1 MLNLKTTIAT
11 AAILLSVSSYANAN
25 DMKTLQKQLKPWQP
39 MEITTE
45 NNAIMVV
52 LPGKEITPDSY
63 NNLIM
68 SGICTPIWTHDTP
81 DSYLKEVKELGIV
94 NQYKSIGYVFSDP
107 LKTCNEIGSLMPKP
121 GQVLLSSKTRLY
133 TGK

>member
-1 MLNLKTTIAT
+1 MLKLKSTIAA
-11 AAILLSVSSYANAN
+11 AAILLSVSTYADAN
-25 DMKTLQKQLKPWQP
+25 DIKTLQKQLKPWQP
-39 MEITTE
+39 MEITTK
-45 NNAIMVV
+45 NNALMVI

-68 SGICTPIWTHDTP
+68 SGVCSPIWTHDTP
-81 DSYLKEVKELGIV
+81 ASYLKEVKELSIV

-107 LKTCNEIGSLMPKP
+107 LKTCNEIAPLMEKP
-121 GQVLLSSKTRLY
+121 GLVLLSSKTRLY

>member
-11 AAILLSVSSYANAN
+11 AAILLSVSAYANAN

-68 SGICTPIWTHDTP
+68 SGICAPIWTHDTP
-81 DSYLKEVKELGIV
+81 DLYLKEVKELSIV

>member
-11 AAILLSVSSYANAN
+11 AAILLSVSAYANAN

-81 DSYLKEVKELGIV
+81 DLYLKEVKELSIV

>member
-1 MLNLKTTIAT
+1 MCNLKTTIAA
-11 AAILLSVSSYANAN
+11 AAILFSVSAYANAN
-25 DMKTLQKQLKPWQP
+25 DTTTLQKQLKPWQP
-39 MEITTE
+39 MEITTK
-45 NNAIMVV
+45 NNALMVV
-52 LPGKEITPDSY
+52 LPGKKITPDSY

-68 SGICTPIWTHDTP
+68 SGVCSPIWTHDTP
-81 DSYLKEVKELGIV
+81 DLYLKDVKELSIV

-107 LKTCNEIGSLMPKP
+107 LKTCNEIAPLMEKP